1 MKIKA
6 KNSKIA
12 SMKLCVPVDGV
23 ISIDHN
29 GVAEVS
35 PKCAALLVKGTNDWE
50 YLKKSAAKTEEE
62 EKTSTDEVEE
72 PEAEEEEEKTSTD
85 EVEEPEAEEEET
97 EEDGK
102 SDRERFE
109 AYLDGLTVAQM
120 KDYAKEGNL
129 PAEEYDKLS
138 SKKLMKAYLLKKYD
152 ETAEEED

>member
-72 PEAEEEEEKTSTD
+72 L
-85 EVEEPEAEEEET
+85 EAEEEET

>member
-1 MKIKA
+1 MKIKS
-6 KNSKIA
+6 KNNKIA

-50 YLKKSAAKTEEE
+50 YLKKSAVKTEEE
-62 EKTSTDEVEE
+62 EKTSMDEVEE
-72 PEAEEEEEKTSTD
+72 P
-85 EVEEPEAEEEET
+85 EEEET

-102 SDRERFE
+102 PDRERFE

-152 ETAEEED
+152 EMAEEED

>member
-23 ISIDHN
+23 ISIDYS

-50 YLKKSAAKTEEE
+50 YLKKSAAKT
-62 EKTSTDEVEE
+62 
-72 PEAEEEEEKTSTD
+72 EEEEKTSTD

>member
-23 ISIDHN
+23 ISIDHS

-50 YLKKSAAKTEEE
+50 YLKKSAKTEE
-62 EKTSTDEVEE
+62 K
-72 PEAEEEEEKTSTD
+72 EKTSTD

-97 EEDGK
+97 EEDVK

-152 ETAEEED
+152 EMAEEED

>member
-23 ISIDHN
+23 ISIDHS

-50 YLKKSAAKTEEE
+50 YLKKSAAKTEEG

-72 PEAEEEEEKTSTD
+72 PEAEED
-85 EVEEPEAEEEET
+85 ET
-97 EEDGK
+97 EEDVK

-109 AYLDGLTVAQM
+109 AYLDRLTVAQM

-129 PAEEYDKLS
+129 PDEEYDKLS

-152 ETAEEED
+152 EMAEEED

>member
-62 EKTSTDEVEE
+62 EKI
-72 PEAEEEEEKTSTD
+72 STD

-152 ETAEEED
+152 EMSEEED

>member
-23 ISIDHN
+23 ISIDHS

-62 EKTSTDEVEE
+62 EKS
-72 PEAEEEEEKTSTD
+72 STD

>member
-23 ISIDHN
+23 ISIDHS

-72 PEAEEEEEKTSTD
+72 PET
-85 EVEEPEAEEEET
+85 EEEET

-152 ETAEEED
+152 EMAEEED

>member
-23 ISIDHN
+23 ISIDHS

-72 PEAEEEEEKTSTD
+72 PEAEEEE
-85 EVEEPEAEEEET
+85 T

-109 AYLDGLTVAQM
+109 AYLDGLTVTQM

>member
-23 ISIDHN
+23 ISIDHS

-50 YLKKSAAKTEEE
+50 YLKKSAAKTEDEE
-62 EKTSTDEVEE
+62 N
-72 PEAEEEEEKTSTD
+72 TSTD

>member
-23 ISIDHN
+23 ISIDHS

-72 PEAEEEEEKTSTD
+72 PEAEEEG
-85 EVEEPEAEEEET
+85 T

-152 ETAEEED
+152 EMAEE

>member
-23 ISIDHN
+23 ISIDHS

-50 YLKKSAAKTEEE
+50 YLKKSAAKTEDEE
-62 EKTSTDEVEE
+62 NTSTDEVE
-72 PEAEEEEEKTSTD
+72 D
-85 EVEEPEAEEEET
+85 PEAEEEET

>member
-23 ISIDHN
+23 ISVDHS

-50 YLKKSAAKTEEE
+50 YLKKSAAKT
-62 EKTSTDEVEE
+62 
-72 PEAEEEEEKTSTD
+72 EEEEKTSTD

>member
-72 PEAEEEEEKTSTD
+72 PEAEEEE
-85 EVEEPEAEEEET
+85 T

-109 AYLDGLTVAQM
+109 AYLDGLTVDQM

-152 ETAEEED
+152 ETVEEED

>member
-23 ISIDHN
+23 ISIDHS

-72 PEAEEEEEKTSTD
+72 H
-85 EVEEPEAEEEET
+85 EAEEEET

>member
-72 PEAEEEEEKTSTD
+72 PEAEEEE
-85 EVEEPEAEEEET
+85 T

-152 ETAEEED
+152 ETVEEED

>member
-23 ISIDHN
+23 ISIDHS

-50 YLKKSAAKTEEE
+50 YLKKYAAKTEEE

-72 PEAEEEEEKTSTD
+72 PEAEEEE
-85 EVEEPEAEEEET
+85 T
-97 EEDGK
+97 EEGGDAFNE
-102 SDRERFE
+102 RERFE
-109 AYLDGLTVAQM
+109 SYLDGLTVAQM

-152 ETAEEED
+152 EMAEEED

>member
-23 ISIDHN
+23 ISIDHS

-50 YLKKSAAKTEEE
+50 YLKKSAVKTEE
-62 EKTSTDEVEE
+62 K
-72 PEAEEEEEKTSTD
+72 EKTSTD

-97 EEDGK
+97 EEDVK

-152 ETAEEED
+152 EMAEEED

>member
-23 ISIDHN
+23 ISIDHS

-50 YLKKSAAKTEEE
+50 YLKKATAKNEEA
-62 EKTSTDEVEE
+62 EKTSTDETDEE
-72 PEAEEEEEKTSTD
+72 PEEEEGGDVFNE
-85 EVEEPEAEEEET
+85 
-97 EEDGK
+97 
-102 SDRERFE
+102 RERFE

-129 PAEEYDKLS
+129 PVEEYDKLS
-138 SKKLMKAYLLKKYD
+138 SKKLMKAYLMKKYD
-152 ETAEEED
+152 ETSEEEED

>member
-23 ISIDHN
+23 ISIDHI

-50 YLKKSAAKTEEE
+50 YLKKSAAKT
-62 EKTSTDEVEE
+62 
-72 PEAEEEEEKTSTD
+72 EEEEKTSTD

>member
-23 ISIDHN
+23 ISIDHS

-62 EKTSTDEVEE
+62 EKPSTDEVEE
-72 PEAEEEEEKTSTD
+72 PEAEDEEI
-85 EVEEPEAEEEET
+85 

-152 ETAEEED
+152 ETVEEED

>member
-6 KNSKIA
+6 KNIKIA

-50 YLKKSAAKTEEE
+50 YLKKSAAKT
-62 EKTSTDEVEE
+62 
-72 PEAEEEEEKTSTD
+72 EEEEKTSTD

>member
-23 ISIDHN
+23 ISIDHS

-50 YLKKSAAKTEEE
+50 YLKKSAAKT
-62 EKTSTDEVEE
+62 
-72 PEAEEEEEKTSTD
+72 EEEEKTSTD

-152 ETAEEED
+152 ETVEEED

>member
-72 PEAEEEEEKTSTD
+72 PEAEEEE
-85 EVEEPEAEEEET
+85 T
-97 EEDGK
+97 EEDEK

-152 ETAEEED
+152 EMAEEED

>member
-72 PEAEEEEEKTSTD
+72 LEAD
-85 EVEEPEAEEEET
+85 EEET

>member
-23 ISIDHN
+23 ISIDHS

-50 YLKKSAAKTEEE
+50 YLKKSATE
-62 EKTSTDEVEE
+62 T
-72 PEAEEEEEKTSTD
+72 EEEEKTSTD

>member
-12 SMKLCVPVDGV
+12 SMKLCAPVDGV

-72 PEAEEEEEKTSTD
+72 PEAEE
-85 EVEEPEAEEEET
+85 EEEET

>member
-62 EKTSTDEVEE
+62 ER
-72 PEAEEEEEKTSTD
+72 TSTD

-109 AYLDGLTVAQM
+109 SYLDGLTVAQM

>member
-29 GVAEVS
+29 GVVEVS

-50 YLKKSAAKTEEE
+50 YLKKSAAKT
-62 EKTSTDEVEE
+62 
-72 PEAEEEEEKTSTD
+72 EEEEKTSTD

-152 ETAEEED
+152 ETAEED

>member
-23 ISIDHN
+23 ISIDHS

-72 PEAEEEEEKTSTD
+72 LEAD
-85 EVEEPEAEEEET
+85 EEEEET

>member
-23 ISIDHN
+23 ISIDHS

-62 EKTSTDEVEE
+62 ER
-72 PEAEEEEEKTSTD
+72 TSTD

-109 AYLDGLTVAQM
+109 SYLDGLTVAQM

>member
-62 EKTSTDEVEE
+62 EKTSTDEV
-72 PEAEEEEEKTSTD
+72 K
-85 EVEEPEAEEEET
+85 EPEAEEEET

-152 ETAEEED
+152 ETVEEED

>member
-72 PEAEEEEEKTSTD
+72 PEAEEEE
-85 EVEEPEAEEEET
+85 A

>member
-6 KNSKIA
+6 KNRKIA

-23 ISIDHN
+23 ISIDHS

-50 YLKKSAAKTEEE
+50 YLKKSAAKT
-62 EKTSTDEVEE
+62 
-72 PEAEEEEEKTSTD
+72 EEEEKTSTD

-152 ETAEEED
+152 EMAEEED

>member
-72 PEAEEEEEKTSTD
+72 L
-85 EVEEPEAEEEET
+85 EAEEEET

-152 ETAEEED
+152 ETAEED